1 MVIYR
6 RTPGTDLERIHEFAE
21 GCWVSLVDPTPAEIE
36 EIHQKLAIPQDFITS
51 SLDLGEIPRAEKE
64 DGIHLIIIRV
74 PVDVGKE
81 SDIPYT
87 TVPLSIVMT
96 DGVVLTSS
104 KIRNPVVEEMASGR
118 VRSLDTAK
126 RNRFLLR
133 VLLETGKQFLHY
145 LSEINREVELLED
158 KLQMSLRNREVLGLL
173 KYQKSLTLFT
183 TALRS
188 DELVMARLQKG
199 QLFQMYPEDED
210 LLEDVLTEIGQAIQM
225 TDVST
230 GILSQMMDAFASIIS
245 NNLNVVMKF
254 LASATIILALPTLIA
269 SIYGMNLDLP
279 FQRHPQ
285 AFFIT
290 MGTAVLISLVVVV
303 VFIRKDWL

>member
-1 MVIYR
+1 LVIYR
-6 RTPGTDLERIHEFAE
+6 RTPGTDLEQIHEFAE

-36 EIHQKLAIPQDFITS
+36 ETHQKLAIPQDFITS

-81 SDIPYT
+81 ADIPYT

-104 KIRNPVVEEMASGR
+104 KMRNPVVEEMASGR

-158 KLQMSLRNREVLGLL
+158 KLQMSLRNREVLELL

-199 QLFQMYPEDED
+199 QLFKMYPEDED

-269 SIYGMNLDLP
+269 SIYGMNLNLP

-290 MGTAVLISLVVVV
+290 MGAAVLISLVVVV

>member
-1 MVIYR
+1 LVIYR

-64 DGIHLIIIRV
+64 AGIHLIIIRV

>member
-1 MVIYR
+1 LVIYR
-6 RTPGTDLERIHEFAE
+6 RTPGTDLEQIHEFAE

-36 EIHQKLAIPQDFITS
+36 ETHQKLAIPQDFITS

-81 SDIPYT
+81 ADIPYT

-104 KIRNPVVEEMASGR
+104 KMRNPVVEEMASGR

-158 KLQMSLRNREVLGLL
+158 KLQMSLRNREVLELL

-269 SIYGMNLDLP
+269 SIYGMNLNLP

>member
-6 RTPGTDLERIHEFAE
+6 RTPGTDLEQIHEFAE

-64 DGIHLIIIRV
+64 AGIHLIIIRV

-269 SIYGMNLDLP
+269 SIYGMNLNLP

>member
-6 RTPGTDLERIHEFAE
+6 RTPGTDLEQIHEFAE

-64 DGIHLIIIRV
+64 AGIHLIIIRV

>member
-269 SIYGMNLDLP
+269 SIYGMNLNLP

>member
-6 RTPGTDLERIHEFAE
+6 RTPGTDLEQIHEFAE

-36 EIHQKLAIPQDFITS
+36 ETHQKLAIPQDFITS

-158 KLQMSLRNREVLGLL
+158 KLQMSLRNREVLELL

-269 SIYGMNLDLP
+269 SIYGMNLNLP

>member
-6 RTPGTDLERIHEFAE
+6 RTPGTDLEQIHEFAE

-64 DGIHLIIIRV
+64 AGIHLIIIRV

-158 KLQMSLRNREVLGLL
+158 KLQMSLRNREVLELL

-269 SIYGMNLDLP
+269 SIYGMNLNLP

>member
-6 RTPGTDLERIHEFAE
+6 STSGTAFEEVPEFVE
-21 GCWVSLVDPTPAEIE
+21 GCWVSLVDPTPE
-36 EIHQKLAIPQDFITS
+36 EVETIHQKLAVPHDFITS

-64 DGIHLIIIRV
+64 DGVHLIIIRV
-74 PVDVGKE
+74 PLDVGKE
-81 SDIPYT
+81 ADIPYT

-96 DGVVLTSS
+96 DGVVLTAS
-104 KIRNPVVEEMASGR
+104 KVRNPVVEELASGR
-118 VRSLDTAK
+118 IRAFDTAN

-133 VLLETGKQFLHY
+133 LLLETGKQFLHY

-158 KLQMSLRNREVLGLL
+158 KLQMSLRNREVLELL
-173 KYQKSLTLFT
+173 KYQKSLTHFT
-183 TALRS
+183 TALRA

-269 SIYGMNLDLP
+269 SIYGMNLNLP
-279 FQRHPQ
+279 FQGHPQ
-285 AFFIT
+285 AFLIT
-290 MGTAVLISLVVVV
+290 MGAAVLMSLVVVV

>member
-1 MVIYR
+1 LVIYR

-64 DGIHLIIIRV
+64 AGIHLIIIRV

-269 SIYGMNLDLP
+269 SIYGMNLNLP

>member
-6 RTPGTDLERIHEFAE
+6 RTPGTDLEQIHEFAE

-269 SIYGMNLDLP
+269 SIYGMNLNLP

>member
-6 RTPGTDLERIHEFAE
+6 STSGTAFEEIPEFVD
-21 GCWVSLVDPTPAEIE
+21 GCWVSLVDPTPAEVE
-36 EIHQKLAIPQDFITS
+36 AIHQELAVPHDFITS
-51 SLDLGEIPRAEKE
+51 SLDPGEIPRAEKE
-64 DGIHLIIIRV
+64 DGVHLIIIRV
-74 PVDVGKE
+74 PLDIGKE
-81 SDIPYT
+81 ADIPYT

-96 DGVVLTSS
+96 DGVVLTAS
-104 KIRNPVVEEMASGR
+104 KVRNPVVEELASGR
-118 VRSLDTAK
+118 IRSFDTGK

-133 VLLETGKQFLHY
+133 LLLETGKQFLRY
-145 LSEINREVELLED
+145 LSEINREVERLED
-158 KLQMSLRNREVLGLL
+158 KLQMSLRNREVLELL
-173 KYQKSLTLFT
+173 KYQKSLTHFT
-183 TALRS
+183 TALRA

-225 TDVST
+225 TDVAS

-254 LASATIILALPTLIA
+254 LASATIIIALPTLIA
-269 SIYGMNLDLP
+269 SIYGMNLNLP
-279 FQRHPQ
+279 FQEHPQ

-290 MGTAVLISLVVVV
+290 MGAAVLISLGVIL

>member
-225 TDVST
+225 TDIST

-269 SIYGMNLDLP
+269 SIYGMNLNLP

>member
-1 MVIYR
+1 LVIYR
-6 RTPGTDLERIHEFAE
+6 RTPGTDLEQIHEFAE

-36 EIHQKLAIPQDFITS
+36 ETHQKLAIPQDFITS

-74 PVDVGKE
+74 PVNVGKE
-81 SDIPYT
+81 ADIPYT

-158 KLQMSLRNREVLGLL
+158 KLQMSLRNREVLELL

-199 QLFQMYPEDED
+199 QLFKMYPEDED

-269 SIYGMNLDLP
+269 SIYGMNLNLP

>member
-6 RTPGTDLERIHEFAE
+6 RTPGSPLEEMHELSE
-21 GCWVSLVDPTPAEIE
+21 GCWLSLVDPSSEEIE
-36 EIHQKLAIPQDFITS
+36 AIHQKLAIPLDFITS

-64 DGIHLIIIRV
+64 NGVHLIIIRV
-74 PVDVGKE
+74 PVYVGKE
-81 SDIPYT
+81 ADIPYT

-96 DGVVLTSS
+96 DGFVVTAS
-104 KIRNPVVEEMASGR
+104 KVPNSVVEELASGR

-133 VLLETGKQFLHY
+133 LLLETGKRFLHY
-145 LSEINREVELLED
+145 LSEINREVEQLED
-158 KLQMSLRNREVLGLL
+158 KLQMSLRNREVLELL

-183 TALRS
+183 TALRA

-269 SIYGMNLDLP
+269 SIYGMNLNLP
-279 FQRHPQ
+279 FQGHPQ

-290 MGTAVLISLVVVV
+290 MGVAVLISLVVIV

>member
-1 MVIYR
+1 LVIYR
-6 RTPGTDLERIHEFAE
+6 RTPGKPLEEMHELEE
-21 GCWVSLVDPTPAEIE
+21 GCWLSLVDPTWEEIE
-36 EIHQKLAIPQDFITS
+36 AVRQKLAIPLDFITS

-64 DGIHLIIIRV
+64 DGVHLIIIRV
-74 PVDVGKE
+74 PVYVGSE
-81 SDIPYT
+81 ADIPYT
-87 TVPLSIVMT
+87 TVPLSIVIT
-96 DGVVLTSS
+96 DGFVLTAS
-104 KIRNPVVEEMASGR
+104 KVPNPVVEELASGR

-133 VLLETGKQFLHY
+133 LLLETGKRFLHY
-145 LSEINREVELLED
+145 LSEINREVEQLED
-158 KLQMSLRNREVLGLL
+158 KLQMSLRNREVLELL

-183 TALRS
+183 TALRA

-199 QLFQMYPEDED
+199 QLFQMYPDDED

-245 NNLNVVMKF
+245 NNLNAVMKF
-254 LASATIILALPTLIA
+254 LASATIIIALPTLIA
-269 SIYGMNLDLP
+269 SIYGMNLNLP
-279 FQRHPQ
+279 FQGHPQ

-290 MGTAVLISLVVVV
+290 MGAAVLISLVVVV

>member
-1 MVIYR
+1 LVIYR
-6 RTPGTDLERIHEFAE
+6 RTPGTDLEQIHEFAE

-269 SIYGMNLDLP
+269 SIYGMNLNLP

>member
-1 MVIYR
+1 
-6 RTPGTDLERIHEFAE
+6 
-21 GCWVSLVDPTPAEIE
+21 VSLVDPTPE
-36 EIHQKLAIPQDFITS
+36 EVEAIHQELAVPHDFITS
-51 SLDLGEIPRAEKE
+51 SLDPGEIPRAEKE
-64 DGIHLIIIRV
+64 DGVHLIIIRV
-74 PVDVGKE
+74 PLDIGKE
-81 SDIPYT
+81 ADIPYT

-96 DGVVLTSS
+96 DGVVLTAS
-104 KIRNPVVEEMASGR
+104 KVRNPVVEELASGR
-118 VRSLDTAK
+118 IRSFDTGK

-133 VLLETGKQFLHY
+133 LLLETGKQFLRY
-145 LSEINREVELLED
+145 LSEINREVERLED
-158 KLQMSLRNREVLGLL
+158 KLQMSLRNREVLELL
-173 KYQKSLTLFT
+173 KYQKSLTHFT
-183 TALRS
+183 TALRA

-225 TDVST
+225 TDVAS

-254 LASATIILALPTLIA
+254 LASATIIIALPTLIA
-269 SIYGMNLDLP
+269 SIYGMNLNLP
-279 FQRHPQ
+279 FQEHPQ

-290 MGTAVLISLVVVV
+290 MGAAVLISLGVIL

>member
-6 RTPGTDLERIHEFAE
+6 RTPGTDLEQIHEFAE

>member
-1 MVIYR
+1 LVIYR

-36 EIHQKLAIPQDFITS
+36 EIHQMLAIPQDFITS

>member
-1 MVIYR
+1 LVIYR
-6 RTPGTDLERIHEFAE
+6 RTPGTDLEQIHEFAE

-64 DGIHLIIIRV
+64 AGIHLIIIRV

-269 SIYGMNLDLP
+269 SIYGMNLNLP

>member
-6 RTPGTDLERIHEFAE
+6 RTPGTDLEQIHEFAE

-36 EIHQKLAIPQDFITS
+36 ETHQKLAIPQDFITS

-81 SDIPYT
+81 ADIPYT

-104 KIRNPVVEEMASGR
+104 KMRNPVVEEMASGR

-158 KLQMSLRNREVLGLL
+158 KLQMSLRNREVLELL

-269 SIYGMNLDLP
+269 SIYGMNLNLP

>member
-6 RTPGTDLERIHEFAE
+6 STPGTAPEEVPEFVE
-21 GCWVSLVDPTPAEIE
+21 GCWANLVDPTPE
-36 EIHQKLAIPQDFITS
+36 EVEAIHQELAVPHDFITS

-64 DGIHLIIIRV
+64 DGVHLIIIRV
-74 PVDVGKE
+74 PMDVGKQA
-81 SDIPYT
+81 DIPYT
-87 TVPLSIVMT
+87 TIPLSIVMT
-96 DGVVLTSS
+96 DGVVLTAS
-104 KIRNPVVEEMASGR
+104 KVRNPVVEELASGR
-118 VRSLDTAK
+118 VRGLDTAN

-133 VLLETGKQFLHY
+133 LLLETGKQFLHY

-158 KLQMSLRNREVLGLL
+158 KLQMSLRNREVLELL
-173 KYQKSLTLFT
+173 KYQKSLTHFT
-183 TALRS
+183 TALRA

-225 TDVST
+225 TDVAS

-269 SIYGMNLDLP
+269 SIYGMNLNLP
-279 FQRHPQ
+279 FQGHPQ

-290 MGTAVLISLVVVV
+290 MGAAVLISLVVIV